1 MNYLAKPIRTLLV
14 ACVCLALFPGM
25 PGAQTSRESQ
35 SADVPTSQ
43 NGTHPLL
50 RPEKIS
56 VNAKGAVLI
65 DAVTGQI
72 LLENNKEQRIE
83 PASFVKV
90 LTLYVVFDLIRNG
103 RAKLSDEV
111 FVSQKAWK
119 TGGSQM
125 FIEVNNK
132 VVLEDLIKGIA
143 VVSGNDACVALAEHL
158 YGSIEDFVQAMN
170 EAAQKI
176 GLKNSFFKNPHGLP
190 DAQQYTTPYDMALMA
205 RQYIH
210 DFPTALHYHSMLEFT
225 YAGITQQN
233 RNGLL
238 RKDESVDG
246 LKTGYIADSGYHLLA
261 TAKRGNRRLI
271 AVVMGTNSIT
281 AREQEARKLLN
292 YGYQNFDLLSL
303 YTKGQVIAELPVWKG
318 RLNTLAVVAAD
329 NGMITVPTQYK
340 GKVHEE
346 RFLPQTLVAPITQ
359 GQVVGNSLIRL
370 NTDIIKNIPLVAETE
385 IQKAGIIKLLTHSIY
400 LAGKN
405 SLAIVAIIMAIL
417 LAVTGLYFLVLKSR
431 RERYRSRFRV

>member
-1 MNYLAKPIRTLLV
+1 MLCASHRLLLPLFLRGITVIHQHYKGLCVNYLAKPIRTLLV
-14 ACVCLALFPGM
+14 ACVCLALFPGV

-35 SADVPTSQ
+35 NADVPTSQ

-90 LTLYVVFDLIRNG
+90 LTLYVVFDLIRSG

-158 YGSIEDFVQAMN
+158 YGSTEDFVQAMN
-170 EAAQKI
+170 E
-176 GLKNSFFKNPHGLP
+176 
-190 DAQQYTTPYDMALMA
+190 
-205 RQYIH
+205 
-210 DFPTALHYHSMLEFT
+210 
-225 YAGITQQN
+225 
-233 RNGLL
+233 
-238 RKDESVDG
+238 
-246 LKTGYIADSGYHLLA
+246 
-261 TAKRGNRRLI
+261 
-271 AVVMGTNSIT
+271 
-281 AREQEARKLLN
+281 
-292 YGYQNFDLLSL
+292 
-303 YTKGQVIAELPVWKG
+303 
-318 RLNTLAVVAAD
+318 
-329 NGMITVPTQYK
+329 
-340 GKVHEE
+340 
-346 RFLPQTLVAPITQ
+346 
-359 GQVVGNSLIRL
+359 
-370 NTDIIKNIPLVAETE
+370 
-385 IQKAGIIKLLTHSIY
+385 
-400 LAGKN
+400 
-405 SLAIVAIIMAIL
+405 
-417 LAVTGLYFLVLKSR
+417 SR
-431 RERYRSRFRV
+431 PENWPEK